1 MRVLVTGA
9 TGHLGATLTRALL
22 RRGHAVRALVR
33 GDTLP
38 LDGLPVELVHGDI
51 LDAAA
56 VRRAADGVEVVLH
69 LAAFISIVPSDGPA
83 MMRINVEGP
92 RNVVAACRAAGVRR
106 LVHTSSIHAL
116 LDAGGDAITDETR
129 PPNLD
134 PGAPAY
140 DRSKAMGEALVRE
153 AVAEGL
159 DAVIVNPTAI
169 LGPYS
174 FHPQLHLT
182 MLLDLYHR
190 RLPSMVDGGFN
201 WVDVRDVAAG
211 ILAAER
217 RGRAGERYLLGGRW
231 LSIEDVAL
239 TVQKVTGS
247 RPPRLTVPPWVA
259 RLGVPF
265 AAGWAAITGTK
276 PLFTAAAI
284 RAVGEHRNIVLDRAR
299 AELGYEPRPFEATIA
314 DTFSFFEHVGL
325 LERGARARP
334 LPLGEDRWSDAA

>member
-1 MRVLVTGA
+1 MKVLVTGA
-9 TGHLGATLTRALL
+9 TGHVGATLTRLLL
-22 RRGHAVRALVR
+22 RQGHEVRALVR
-33 GDTLP
+33 GDTLA
-38 LDGLPVELVHGDI
+38 LERLPVERIAGDI
-51 LDAAA
+51 LDAEA
-56 VRRAADGVEVVLH
+56 VRRAAEGVEVVFH

-92 RNVVAACRAAGVRR
+92 RNVIAACRASGVRR

-116 LDAGGDAITDETR
+116 LDPRDGTITDETR

-153 AVAEGL
+153 AVAGGL

-169 LGPYS
+169 LGPFQ

-190 RLPSMVDGGFN
+190 RMPSLVDGGFN

-217 RGRAGERYLLGGRW
+217 QGRAGERYLLGGRW
-231 LSIEDVAL
+231 LSVRDVAL

-247 RPPRLTVPPWVA
+247 RPPMLTVPTWMA
-259 RLGVPF
+259 LMGVPF
-265 AAGWAAITGTK
+265 AAALASVTGTK
-276 PLFTAAAI
+276 PLFTKAAI
-284 RAVGEHRNIVLDRAR
+284 RALGEHPHIALDKAR
-299 AELGYEPRPFEATIA
+299 AELGYDPRPFEATIA
-314 DTFSFFEHVGL
+314 DTYSFFEHVGL
-325 LERGARARP
+325 IARGATARP
-334 LPLGEDRWSDAA
+334 LPPEEDRWSDAA